1 MKKNK
6 KINTTKKTIY
16 VLSFSLFLLLA
27 LVIFSLDNYLFT
39 IQRIERLSKLENYDN
54 FTMTAHFENRC
65 QNHEIMRFDEKKL
78 YYDCIDQIYIHYGSI
93 SLFLEEALE
102 KVYITI
108 ESLLSHTIK
117 MPSQEKDS
125 SIYLYQNIRKNICFE
140 IYIDDTSII
149 FRPVVTS

>member
-16 VLSFSLFLLLA
+16 VLSFSLFLILT
-27 LVIFSLDNYLFT
+27 LVVFSLDNYLFT
-39 IQRIERLSKLENYDN
+39 IQRTERLSKLENYDN
-54 FTMTAHFENRC
+54 FTMTANFEKRC

-102 KVYITI
+102 KEYITI

-125 SIYLYQNIRKNICFE
+125 SIYLYQNTRKNICFE